1 MQYNVRPQVD
11 GLRMNKYA
19 HAARHGMTSLVGWFR
34 LHSKQPKFARELL
47 KRCWCYFARR
57 QFEPGFVS
65 PDGFVFSTPDSLV
78 GYWSMFVE
86 GELDS
91 KDWINALQTTP
102 QPLVVDVGANAGLFS
117 HLVFCLNPNVEI
129 IAFEPL
135 PLMVEHIQVLKQR
148 NGINLHCIPKA
159 AGRTS
164 GTATLESPH
173 GYDGTSR
180 ISMSGQPAGKTFQVE
195 ITALDNELKNRPV
208 LVMKIDVEGY
218 EEEVIAGAEET
229 LSRTKFLIIEAHTA
243 ARRDH
248 LTRLLGQNWR
258 RCRLGVS
265 DYLFAH
271 I

>member
-1 MQYNVRPQVD
+1 M
-11 GLRMNKYA
+11 
-19 HAARHGMTSLVGWFR
+19 
-34 LHSKQPKFARELL
+34 
-47 KRCWCYFARR
+47 
-57 QFEPGFVS
+57 
-65 PDGFVFSTPDSLV
+65 
-78 GYWSMFVE
+78 
-86 GELDS
+86 
-91 KDWINALQTTP
+91 
-102 QPLVVDVGANAGLFS
+102 
-117 HLVFCLNPNVEI
+117 
-129 IAFEPL
+129 
-135 PLMVEHIQVLKQR
+135 
-148 NGINLHCIPKA
+148 
-159 AGRTS
+159 
-164 GTATLESPH
+164 
-173 GYDGTSR
+173 
-180 ISMSGQPAGKTFQVE
+180 E